1 MSASS
6 APALRTTAF
15 ELARALDRYQLDFDE
30 MMESWMDAHH
40 YRAVTRELH
49 DIRLMRGSLPQLSGE
64 MADVLIRHVELVHSA
79 WNVQTRPSGEAP
91 EQLKRLRERHR
102 CAVDAMRR
110 KCQTM
115 FV

>member
-6 APALRTTAF
+6 EPALRTIAF

-30 MMESWMDAHH
+30 MIESWMDAHH

-49 DIRLMRGSLPQLSGE
+49 DIRLMRGSLPEVSGE
-64 MADVLIRHVELVHSA
+64 MADVLIRHVELVHSV
-79 WNVQTRPSGEAP
+79 WKVHSRPSGETP
-91 EQLKRLRERHR
+91 EQLKRLRARHR

-110 KCQTM
+110 KCQTI
-115 FV
+115 FQ